1 MKFQNTPYTPTLQ
14 RPFWLEQSLFTDG
27 GLAPALQG
35 EQTAD
40 VCIVGGGYT
49 GLWTAIL
56 TKQQNPALDI
66 AVLEADLCGAGA
78 SGRNGGCL
86 LTWAAKFF
94 TLRRLFGEAEAIRL
108 VKASEAAVQHIA
120 DFCRTHAID
129 AELRH
134 DGTLYTATNR
144 AQVGTLDPVMA
155 ALQACGIESFFA
167 LAPSEV
173 ARRSGSV
180 KNVAGVFSPHAA
192 TVQPAK
198 LVRGLR
204 RVALQMG
211 IRLFE
216 RSPMLALSPAQP
228 VIVHTPG
235 GSLTA
240 GKLVLATN
248 AWMASMFASFER
260 SIAIVS
266 SDMVITEPC
275 PELILPSGL
284 TDGVSVLD
292 SRTFV
297 YYYRSTPDGRLM
309 LGKGGNTFAF
319 GGQIAPT
326 YDQRSA
332 YEAPLT
338 RAVRAFFP
346 SLAQVPITAS
356 WTGPSDR
363 SVTGFP
369 FFGHLNG
376 APHIYYG
383 FGYSGS
389 GVGPC
394 YMGGQILSSLLL
406 DQDNAWTRSPLTQG
420 PRGQFPPE
428 PIRYLGANLV
438 RNAIRRKERAEDEDR
453 APWRVDQFLSQFAN
467 AAGKADKA

>member
-1 MKFQNTPYTPTLQ
+1 MKVQTTPYTPTIQ
-14 RPFWLEQSLFTDG
+14 RPFWLEQALFTDG

-35 EQTAD
+35 QQTAD

-56 TKQQNPALDI
+56 SKQQNPALDI
-66 AVLEADLCGAGA
+66 VILEADLCGAGA

-86 LTWAAKFF
+86 LTWSAKFL
-94 TLRRLFGEAEAIRL
+94 TLRRLYGEAEAIRL

-120 DFCRTHAID
+120 DFCRAHHVD

-134 DGTLYTATNR
+134 DGTLYTATNQ
-144 AQVGTLDPVMA
+144 AQVGTLAPVIA
-155 ALQACGIESFFA
+155 ALQACGIESYFP

-180 KNVAGVFSPHAA
+180 QNVAGVFSPFAA

-211 IRLFE
+211 IRIFE
-216 RSPMLALSPAQP
+216 RSPMLDLSPGQP
-228 VIVHTPG
+228 ATVRTPG
-235 GSLTA
+235 GDITA

-248 AWMASMFASFER
+248 AWMASMFPQFER

-275 PELILPSGL
+275 PEPLLASGL
-284 TDGVSVLD
+284 RDGVSVLD

-297 YYYRSTPDGRLM
+297 YYYRGTPDGRLM
-309 LGKGGNTFAF
+309 LGKGGNTFAY
-319 GGQIAPT
+319 GGCISPV
-326 YDQRSA
+326 YDQRSS
-332 YEAPLT
+332 YEASLT
-338 RAVRAFFP
+338 RALRAFFP
-346 SLAQVPITAS
+346 SLAAVPMTAS

-369 FFGHLNG
+369 FFGRLND
-376 APHIYYG
+376 APHIFYG

-406 DQDNAWTRSPLTQG
+406 GQDNAWTRSPLTRG
-420 PRGQFPPE
+420 PLGQFPPE
-428 PIRYLGANLV
+428 PIRYLGSNLV
-438 RNAIRRKERAEDEDR
+438 RNAIRRKERAEDDGR
-453 APWRVDQFLSQFAN
+453 MPWMFDKFLSKFAN

>member
-1 MKFQNTPYTPTLQ
+1 MIFANTHSVPITT
-14 RPFWLEQSLFTDG
+14 RPFWLEQALFADG
-27 GLAPALQG
+27 DLAPALKG
-35 EQTAD
+35 SQTAD
-40 VCIVGGGYT
+40 ICIVGGGYT
-49 GLWTAIL
+49 GLWTAIQ

-66 AVLEADLCGAGA
+66 VVLEADLCGAGA

-86 LTWAAKFF
+86 LTWSAKFL

-108 VKASEAAVQHIA
+108 VKASEAAIQHID
-120 DFCRTHAID
+120 DFCRLHGID

-134 DGTLYTATNR
+134 DGTLYTATNQ
-144 AQVGTLDPVMA
+144 AQIGALEPVMG
-155 ALQACGIESFFA
+155 ALQACGIQSYFP
-167 LAPSEV
+167 LTPQEV
-173 ARRSGSV
+173 VRRSGSA
-180 KNVAGVFSPHAA
+180 KNLAGVYSPFAA

-204 RVALQMG
+204 RVAREMG
-211 IRLFE
+211 VRIYE
-216 RSPMLALSPAQP
+216 RSPMLGFKADQP
-228 VIVHTPG
+228 VTVQTPG
-235 GSLTA
+235 GSVMA
-240 GKLVLATN
+240 SKMVLATN
-248 AWMASMFASFER
+248 AWMASTFPQLER

-275 PELILPSGL
+275 LELLQKAGL

-309 LGKGGNTFAF
+309 LGKGGNTFAY
-319 GGQIAPT
+319 GGRISPVF
-326 YDQRSA
+326 DQRSS
-332 YEAPLT
+332 YESELSN
-338 RAVRAFFP
+338 AVRAFFP
-346 SLAQVPITAS
+346 SLGQVPTTAS

-369 FFGHLNG
+369 FFGRLNG

-394 YMGGQILSSLLL
+394 YMGGQLLSSLLL
-406 DQDNAWTRSPLTQG
+406 DLDNAWTRSPLTRG
-420 PRGQFPPE
+420 PLGLFPPE
-428 PIRYLGANLV
+428 PIRYLGSNLV
-438 RNAIRRKERAEDEDR
+438 RNAIRRKERAEDQDR
-453 APWRVDQFLSQFAN
+453 TPWIFDRLLSRFAN